1 MCGVVIF
8 TGSNPP
14 KQNKNGRL
22 MLDILFN
29 IFFAFFMGQ
38 WEEYHTGLMN
48 TNNGEV
54 MRLSFIRRVGILCMG
69 RQAPTLDSIPSS
81 LTATGYVGITEGQVV
96 QMAILLVT
104 ATLGAEAWDW
114 TLFSLP
120 VRAACFAIENPLT
133 RRRR

>member
-1 MCGVVIF
+1 
-8 TGSNPP
+8 
-14 KQNKNGRL
+14 

-48 TNNGEV
+48 TNNGASD
-54 MRLSFIRRVGILCMG
+54 LCRRACVRRRPVSRPPCDAMHTHA
-69 RQAPTLDSIPSS
+69 RA
-81 LTATGYVGITEGQVV
+81 GYVGITEGQVV
-96 QMAILLVT
+96 QIGILLVT

-120 VRAACFAIENPLT
+120 VRGNE
-133 RRRR
+133 